1 MGMLNRYLQGKR
13 EEINK
18 LKKKRPYLVSEVKK
32 LNEADKW
39 RYQLLKDI
47 AKKMGEIQNRGLG
60 EHKIRKLNDEIN
72 LLFREKIH
80 WERRIQEL
88 GGPNYT
94 NLTKTTK
101 SNAKSNKI
109 TDSELRYRYF
119 GAARNLPGVKE
130 LYENETPR
138 FIRKSSCL
146 IQQNLVVDY
155 YNFRDEND
163 DKLTRKEIEA
173 EYKMR
178 L

>member
-39 RYQLLKDI
+39 RYQLLKEI

-109 TDSELRYRYF
+109 IDLELSIDILVLREIYLASKSCMKMKR
-119 GAARNLPGVKE
+119 LV
-130 LYENETPR
+130 LYVN
-138 FIRKSSCL
+138 
-146 IQQNLVVDY
+146 QVV
-155 YNFRDEND
+155 
-163 DKLTRKEIEA
+163 
-173 EYKMR
+173 
-178 L
+178 

>member
-39 RYQLLKDI
+39 RYQLLKEI

-60 EHKIRKLNDEIN
+60 EQKIRKLNDEIN
-72 LLFREKIH
+72 MLFREKIH
-80 WERRIQEL
+80 WERRIHEL

-94 NLTKTTK
+94 SLTKTTK
-101 SNAKSNKI
+101 SNAKFNNI
-109 TDSELRYRYF
+109 IDLELRYRYF

-138 FIRKSSCL
+138 LIRKPCGL
-146 IQQNLVVDY
+146 IQQNIDANY

-163 DKLTRKEIEA
+163 DKLIQKETEA
-173 EYKMR
+173 EYKSKT
-178 L
+178 